1 LDTVTLN
8 ALSLALGL
16 GLLIGLQRERAGA
29 RFGGIRTFP
38 LVALFGAVCGLL
50 AGEWG
55 YAIPAA
61 GLLAVAVLVVLP
73 TLEEKG
79 AARKPAGQ
87 TSEVA
92 ALLTYA
98 LGVLLSTAH
107 YGAAVVVGG
116 VTAVL
121 LYFKEPMHQ
130 FAGRLTEADLLAVM
144 RFVIITLI
152 ILPVLPNATYGPY
165 QVLNPW
171 EIWLMVVLIVGIGL
185 TGYVSYKLFKS
196 RAGSVVNGV
205 LGGLI
210 SSTATTVAYARR
222 AAAAPAAVSSAAVV
236 IGIAWTVSLTRV
248 IIEVTIVA
256 PPLAHAVLPPLLVL
270 LSVMM
275 AGCALMVLFGRG
287 DAEEMPAQHNP
298 AELTGALVFGLV
310 YGVVIFATA
319 AVRDLFGDH
328 AVYAVAT
335 ISGVVDVDAIT
346 LSTARL
352 GMAGLLDTATMWRVV
367 MLASLTNLVFKGGA
381 LLALGSRLLF
391 ARTLPVFGL
400 TLAAGV
406 LLIFAWPV

>member
-1 LDTVTLN
+1 VDSVTLN

-50 AGEWG
+50 AGVWG

-61 GLLAVAVLVVLP
+61 GMIAISVLVVLP
-73 TLEEKG
+73 RLENKS
-79 AARKPAGQ
+79 AAREVVGQ

-107 YGAAVVVGG
+107 YGAALVVGG

-121 LYFKEPMHQ
+121 LYLKEPMHQ
-130 FAGRLTEADLLAVM
+130 FAGRIAEEDLRAVM

-152 ILPVLPNATYGPY
+152 ILPVLPNEAYGPY
-165 QVLNPW
+165 HVINPW

-196 RAGSVVNGV
+196 RAGTVVNGI

-222 AAAAPAAVSSAAVV
+222 AATASAASSAAVV

-248 IIEVTIVA
+248 IIEVVIVA
-256 PPLAHAVLPPLLVL
+256 PTLARDVLPPLVL
-270 LSVMM
+270 LLAAMV
-275 AGCALMVLFGRG
+275 AGCAVMWLFARSDG
-287 DAEEMPAQHNP
+287 DEMPSQHNP
-298 AELTGALVFGLV
+298 AELSGALVFGLV
-310 YGVVIFATA
+310 YGAVIFATA
-319 AVRDLFGDH
+319 AVRDLFGDQ
-328 AVYAVAT
+328 AVYALAMV
-335 ISGVVDVDAIT
+335 SGVVDVDAIT

-352 GMAGLLDTATMWRVV
+352 GASELLDAATTWKVV

-381 LLALGSRLLF
+381 LVALGSRALF
-391 ARTLPVFGL
+391 LRTLPVFGL
-400 TLAAGV
+400 TLGAG
-406 LLIFAWPV
+406 LLIIFAWPA